1 MISPKNISS
10 PLKRLIYTNS
20 LAIPFIFFS
29 IYAILGLKHSGEEDS
44 LFYWI
49 VAAISSLA
57 AYVLIFFSLLNRR
70 IINLKELLLY
80 AFPILIVFLFI
91 LSGNYRDLAYQ
102 SIILFILF
110 VIPAAYI
117 GIELGR
123 ERKFNEYIN
132 LFYLISLLISAG
144 LFMTIPV
151 AISTPVTELVDQFA
165 GGHYQAMSY
174 FASFAFLITIIY
186 WSFYSGK
193 NSVTKTLFYLL
204 LIFGQIAAIILSG
217 GRGGLVVIAAGGL
230 VLIYLNFTRKMFIP
244 FLSVIILILG
254 YGINE
259 LVNYD
264 FGYQDIIG
272 GTDIEGNRA
281 LVGASR
287 LVSYI
292 DAGGIDFSQ
301 TSNREIYYLDSI
313 RYIQERP
320 LLGYGLFDRIDE
332 NPSIFYGRP
341 GFFYPHNLFLEIL
354 LHGGIVYLIF
364 WLSILGIFAYKFFKI
379 LYYDKSQSMI
389 IAPAVYSFVLL
400 MFSGTYLQ
408 EAFFWFTIFYVLSFP
423 TKDLS
428 FSSKK

>member
-1 MISPKNISS
+1 M
-10 PLKRLIYTNS
+10 
-20 LAIPFIFFS
+20 
-29 IYAILGLKHSGEEDS
+29 
-44 LFYWI
+44 
-49 VAAISSLA
+49 A
-57 AYVLIFFSLLNRR
+57 AYVFIFFSLLNRK

-80 AFPILIVFLFI
+80 AFPISIVFLFI

-102 SIILFILF
+102 SIILFVLF

-132 LFYLISLLISAG
+132 LFYFVSLLISAG

-230 VLIYLNFTRKMFIP
+230 VLIYTRKMFIP

-264 FGYQDIIG
+264 FGYRDIIG
-272 GTDIEGNRA
+272 GTDIEA
-281 LVGASR
+281 TEL
-287 LVSYI
+287 
-292 DAGGIDFSQ
+292 
-301 TSNREIYYLDSI
+301 
-313 RYIQERP
+313 
-320 LLGYGLFDRIDE
+320 LLGQVD
-332 NPSIFYGRP
+332 SS
-341 GFFYPHNLFLEIL
+341 HIL
-354 LHGGIVYLIF
+354 
-364 WLSILGIFAYKFFKI
+364 
-379 LYYDKSQSMI
+379 M
-389 IAPAVYSFVLL
+389 P
-400 MFSGTYLQ
+400 
-408 EAFFWFTIFYVLSFP
+408 EA
-423 TKDLS
+423 
-428 FSSKK
+428 